1 MNGKPAAE
9 DSCLKLSAWAYAEEA
24 YDCHLLGWSAT
35 GLIIMYDM
43 AFFHLENA
51 FFICGDKV

>member
-1 MNGKPAAE
+1 MKGKSGE
-9 DSCLKLSAWAYAEEA
+9 GDSCLKLSAWAYAEEA